1 MTGGPRAVA
10 IVVVAGDD
18 LRLFSSADAAEA
30 RIAPEEVRS
39 GRCTGAFTRN
49 GRRLRF
55 QIHDDG
61 WGHETLRLVPADDAP
76 SDAEALRT
84 RIATFLSCRGLAVP
98 THATLKDLLRRAG
111 PFCEL

>member
-1 MTGGPRAVA
+1 MSGGPRAVA

-30 RIAPEEVRS
+30 RIAPDDVRS
-39 GRCTGAFTRN
+39 GRCTEAFDRD

-61 WGHETLRLVPADDAP
+61 WGQETLRLVPADGTSPDP
-76 SDAEALRT
+76 DALRA
-84 RIATFLSCRGLAVP
+84 RISTFLARHGRAVP
-98 THATLKDLLRRAG
+98 SHATLDDMLRRAA
-111 PFCEL
+111 PYCER